1 MTVLAPARLLAVAA
15 TIGLH
20 SPAPAGEC
28 PLAVGAISI
37 RGNQRTR
44 FEVIERELACR
55 PGDPARRL
63 DCARIETHLRN
74 LHLFS
79 DVSVRAV
86 SNDSLPGGDP
96 CAVDLHIDVRERP
109 AIWPFPIFSNTGKS
123 GLSAGGGL
131 AYRNL
136 RGRNERLELAGQLG
150 GVRGFSFAW
159 ANPWLAGNHLSAGLS
174 TSYSLVRNRYDDF
187 DEETFGVSTVLGTYL
202 SADDHWRGSLGAS
215 YVSLRSQEAGKTI
228 SPDNHDR
235 IHGASVALGYDTR
248 DLYRNPRRGH
258 QHLAAIGWFGQVLGG
273 TVDYTQLMV
282 DVRRFQPVPWGRT
295 LAVGAR
301 WIRQTGTVPEYR
313 QVRLGGSSTIRGY
326 ADGAVEGDH
335 GAFGSIEWR
344 FDLAPPVSRDLWLIE
359 NVDVGVSGA
368 LFADAGATWGRTE
381 NGGAAD
387 PLTWSDVATSFG
399 AGLRLLVPWVEV
411 VRADLAITE
420 SGRIAVVLGEGMKF

>member
-1 MTVLAPARLLAVAA
+1 MAHVVALYRHPIKGFSPESVDTLTVQADGRVAGDRVLAFRFADAVTPETHDGLDYWPKAKGLALQDFPALAALRTSYDDTSRRMRIEHEGELLAEAGLDDDGRAELVAA
-15 TIGLH
+15 VTDFVL
-20 SPAPAGEC
+20 S
-28 PLAVGAISI
+28 
-37 RGNQRTR
+37 TR
-44 FEVIERELACR
+44 EGRRLQR
-55 PGDPARRL
+55 PGRLPLVLVGDGATSRFQDRAR
-63 DCARIETHLRN
+63 
-74 LHLFS
+74 
-79 DVSVRAV
+79 
-86 SNDSLPGGDP
+86 G
-96 CAVDLHIDVRERP
+96 
-109 AIWPFPIFSNTGKS
+109 
-123 GLSAGGGL
+123 
-131 AYRNL
+131 
-136 RGRNERLELAGQLG
+136 
-150 GVRGFSFAW
+150 
-159 ANPWLAGNHLSAGLS
+159 
-174 TSYSLVRNRYDDF
+174 
-187 DEETFGVSTVLGTYL
+187 
-202 SADDHWRGSLGAS
+202 
-215 YVSLRSQEAGKTI
+215 YVSLHSQEAGKTI

-248 DLYRNPRRGH
+248 DLYRNPRCGH

-282 DVRRFQPVPWGRT
+282 DVRRFQPLPWGRT

-344 FDLAPPVSRDLWLIE
+344 FDLAPPVSRGLWLIE

-368 LFADAGATWGRTE
+368 LFADAGATWGRAE
-381 NGGAAD
+381 DGGAAD